1 MKPQEFLYGAV
12 EINMEDSVML
22 WDKYF
27 NYDNEILKLTG
38 WKSFKPICHHMTIGY
53 YTTISDNTYKWL
65 LDNNGLVCNLKV
77 IAIGF
82 SDKACAL
89 QVKSNVISENKI
101 KHITLATN
109 PDTNGKPVDSNNIT
123 EWYILKE
130 PYNIKGE
137 VKIYYK

>member
-1 MKPQEFLYGAV
+1 MKPQKFLYGAV
-12 EINMEDSVML
+12 EINMEDRVML

-27 NYDNEILKLTG
+27 NYDNEIFKLTG
-38 WKSFKPICHHMTIGY
+38 WKNFKPICHHMTIGY
-53 YTTISDNTYKWL
+53 YITISDNTYKWL
-65 LDNNGLVCNLKV
+65 LENNGLICNMVV

-82 SDKACAL
+82 NDKACAL
-89 QVKSNVISENKI
+89 QVKTDTISDNKI

-109 PDTNGKPVDSNNIT
+109 PDTNGKPVDSNNIKT
-123 EWYILKE
+123 WYLLKK